1 MSRLQLVIDE
11 GPRAAVLE
19 QLQHSLEQGAAAAL
33 VSPQERGAVEPALA
47 AALPADLAE
56 AAVVLG
62 SGGSSG
68 ARRWCLQP
76 LSHLEGAAQATAHWL
91 EAQGISPQRCELFN
105 PLPPHHISGLMPWI
119 RSRCWGSSLRWLAP
133 ELMRDPAALAVQQPP
148 SEGRSALLSLVPTQ
162 LERLLEHP
170 AGRDWLQGFALIW
183 VGGAALSA
191 SQAQRCRQWGIRLS
205 PCYGSTETGAM
216 VAALAPEAFL
226 QGAPGCG
233 EPLSHVQ
240 LRLDPQT
247 SALQVRSGSLAR
259 AIWLADR
266 WQPLP
271 QEQGWW
277 SSGDRAALMPEG
289 LQVLGRLDGA
299 IQSGGETVFPEQ
311 LEAQL
316 LSLCQGRR
324 LPVAEL
330 LLLAEADP
338 LWGERLVALVRLE
351 AAAEFAGLLP
361 DLQALA
367 QELPPSQR
375 PRRWLECSTLE
386 RTALGKW
393 ERQRWHQW
401 LALLEAA

>member
-1 MSRLQLVIDE
+1 MSQLQLVIDE

-19 QLQHSLEQGAAAAL
+19 QLQRSLEQGAAAAL

-133 ELMRDPAALAVQQPP
+133 ELMRDPAALAVQEPP

-216 VAALAPEAFL
+216 VAALAPEVPAGCSGL
-226 QGAPGCG
+226 RRAPVPCPVAAGSPDLGPAGAQRQLGQGHLACG
-233 EPLSHVQ
+233 PLAASPPRAGLVEQ
-240 LRLDPQT
+240 RRSRRLD
-247 SALQVRSGSLAR
+247 AR
-259 AIWLADR
+259 R
-266 WQPLP
+266 
-271 QEQGWW
+271 
-277 SSGDRAALMPEG
+277 
-289 LQVLGRLDGA
+289 
-299 IQSGGETVFPEQ
+299 T
-311 LEAQL
+311 
-316 LSLCQGRR
+316 
-324 LPVAEL
+324 
-330 LLLAEADP
+330 
-338 LWGERLVALVRLE
+338 
-351 AAAEFAGLLP
+351 AGLG
-361 DLQALA
+361 
-367 QELPPSQR
+367 PPR
-375 PRRWLECSTLE
+375 WRHPERR
-386 RTALGKW
+386 
-393 ERQRWHQW
+393 
-401 LALLEAA
+401 